1 MKQTF
6 KNTAGNISLISVAML
21 LFVLLPVM
29 AVSAQGMDEYSVSR
43 TDEKSASEFLGNKYA
58 LKNLTAGIKSEYSGI
73 KRDCI
78 YYAGKYQVSE
88 VLFPLMEQLRN
99 EKDPEIRVLIALS
112 LHKIGD
118 ARGLY
123 LVKEFSTKDHNSRVR
138 RMCTAIYNDY
148 LINRN
153 ARLAGE

>member
-1 MKQTF
+1 M
-6 KNTAGNISLISVAML
+6 SLILVAML
-21 LFVLLPVM
+21 LFVLLPAI
-29 AVSAQGMDEYSVSR
+29 AVSAQNADEYAVSR
-43 TDEKSASEFLGNKYA
+43 TEEKSATEFLGNRYA

-73 KRDCI
+73 RKDCI

-99 EKDPEIRVLIALS
+99 EREPEIRVLIALS

-138 RMCTAIYNDY
+138 RMCAAIYNDY